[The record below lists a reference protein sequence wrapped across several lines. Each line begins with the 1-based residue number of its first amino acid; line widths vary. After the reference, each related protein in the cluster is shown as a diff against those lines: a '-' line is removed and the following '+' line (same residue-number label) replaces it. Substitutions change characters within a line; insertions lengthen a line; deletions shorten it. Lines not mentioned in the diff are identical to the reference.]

1 MFRGVELVFGNILNQ
16 VRLSPVTDFPNCNK
30 SYVSQI
36 DKILFL
42 GADLSEKNSSCV
54 TSLLQEIKTK
64 KSGDSLIFLVVIPS
78 WGGQATVSP
87 SEYQQEIS
95 HQLIEAGAD
104 LIIGY
109 QSQIVPKIEEYQNK
123 LIFYSLGDFLFE
135 SNLSPTN
142 ETLLVLGLEKNPQ
155 QVIIYLIPLYSQQN
169 QLSFVINQEQQ
180 DFLNNLANLSSPAL
194 QLPIKNGII
203 YLDIK

>member
-1 MFRGVELVFGNILNQ
+1 
-16 VRLSPVTDFPNCNK
+16 
-30 SYVSQI
+30 
-36 DKILFL
+36 
-42 GADLSEKNSSCV
+42 
-54 TSLLQEIKTK
+54 
-64 KSGDSLIFLVVIPS
+64 
-78 WGGQATVSP
+78 
-87 SEYQQEIS
+87 
-95 HQLIEAGAD
+95 
-104 LIIGY
+104 
-109 QSQIVPKIEEYQNK
+109 
-123 LIFYSLGDFLFE
+123 LGDFLFE